1 MSSPFSRVPGNKS
14 MSTLADNSRVR
25 LSRDELHQLRWLLGL
40 VLVLLAFWTLF
51 GLEFGGLVWR
61 ALFFATAVS
70 ALAGPGWPGRI
81 PAWIGRWSLI
91 LGAAALFSQFIA
103 TQFDLVSGLVLM
115 VSLLALSRGL
125 QYRRLR
131 EDWQLILLCLF
142 IIVLVGVLTLSLLFG
157 LQILLFTIVTM
168 AMLFVMNLVQGDA
181 GRALGREDWKN
192 FHWPRFLRRV
202 RGALD
207 MRQLLQAAGLFGG
220 LVLVGT
226 IIFISM
232 PRYQFEQSFSFP
244 SLRGVSGFND
254 HVTYKDSRSLDT
266 DDSVA
271 FRVDAPPG
279 ISFSTYPYWR
289 MIVLDEYKESKKNE
303 ENGFQ
308 LSAGL
313 QRSGFSSMV
322 RYPDPASA
330 YEEHPRAA
338 DAQPGTWKI
347 YLEGNVSEYLP
358 VLGPFDLL
366 TFSTRQDFRANEDL
380 SIYRTASASPKVLGY
395 EIESMSFGDTIP
407 AGRKERPGFEA
418 NFTLT
423 AADAKHAH
431 GLPIVYPYTYFGLP
445 EQDNDRAIID
455 SLRDQILTSIQGQ
468 IVTALAQQPARNRA
482 DVTRE
487 AYLNAVTDYLQRDH
501 TPSMDMDLTG
511 TENHGHDLLVRW
523 MNTPMSKGWCEFY
536 AGAFVLLARDGGY
549 PARVV
554 GGYKGVTFNPIEN
567 YYVVRQSMAHS
578 WAEVFDGRDRWVRY
592 DPSPGAGAIGAGGQ
606 PGQTSTAPLVESGMG
621 AFLDSLRMIWY
632 RRVINFDQTDQ
643 QELAARVAEYGK
655 NLGVALGLW
664 FARHW
669 AMMRGWF
676 RGPLTPARLE
686 VLAGALLAA
695 ALAWRQRYALRNFW
709 LRGRGWILF
718 GRAPGLPPVRLD
730 AGRWLRRFQPVW
742 QARAPALP
750 APERAQWDGVRRD
763 LLALRYGPLD
773 QPPDAAKTFHLARV
787 FLQAAGKTP

>member
-1 MSSPFSRVPGNKS
+1 
-14 MSTLADNSRVR
+14 MSTSADNSRVR
-25 LSRDELHQLRWLLGL
+25 LSHDELHQLRWLLGL

-61 ALFFATAVS
+61 TLFFATAVS
-70 ALAGPGWPGRI
+70 ALAFPGWPGRI

-181 GRALGREDWKN
+181 GRALAREDWKN
-192 FHWPRFLRRV
+192 FHWPHFLRRV

-207 MRQLLQAAGLFGG
+207 MRQLLQATGLFGG

-244 SLRGVSGFND
+244 SMKGVSGFND
-254 HVTYKDSRSLDT
+254 HVTYKESWSVDP
-266 DDSVA
+266 DDSIA

-289 MIVLDEYKESKKNE
+289 MIVLDEYKDD
-303 ENGFQ
+303 GFQ

-313 QRSGFSSMV
+313 QRSGFSSVV
-322 RYPDPASA
+322 RYPDSASS
-330 YEEHPRAA
+330 YEEHSRAA

-366 TFSTRQDFRANEDL
+366 TFSTRQDFRANEDV
-380 SIYRTASASPKVLGY
+380 SVYRTASASPKVLGY
-395 EIESMSFGDTIP
+395 EIESMSSGDTIP
-407 AGRKERPGFEA
+407 TGRKERPGFEA
-418 NFTLT
+418 DFTLT
-423 AADAKHAH
+423 AADAKRAH
-431 GLPIVYPYTYFGLP
+431 GLPIVYPYTYLGLP
-445 EQDNDRAIID
+445 NQTNSLTKVNDRTIID
-455 SLRDQILTSIQGQ
+455 GLRDKILASIQGQ
-468 IVTALAQQPARNRA
+468 INTELARQPARNRA

-487 AYLNAVTDYLQRDH
+487 VYLNAVMDYLLKNH
-501 TPSMDMDLTG
+501 VPSMEMNLDG
-511 TENHGHDLLVRW
+511 TEQSGHDLLVRW
-523 MNTPMSKGWCEFY
+523 MNTPMSKGWCELY

-554 GGYKGVTFNPIEN
+554 SGYKGVAFNPIES
-567 YYVVRQSMAHS
+567 YYVVRQSMAHA
-578 WAEVFDGRDRWVRY
+578 WAEVFDGRDHWVRY
-592 DPSPGAGAIGAGGQ
+592 DPSPGASATGAGGQ
-606 PGQTSTAPLVESGMG
+606 PGLVLAGPVLESGMG

-643 QELAARVAEYGK
+643 QELAAKVADYGK
-655 NLGVALGLW
+655 NLAAALGLW

-669 AMMRGWF
+669 AALRGWF
-676 RGPLTPARLE
+676 RGPLTPMRIEA
-686 VLAGALLAA
+686 LAGAVLAVT
-695 ALAWRQRYALRNFW
+695 LAWRQRHALRNLW
-709 LRGRGWILF
+709 LRGSGWILL
-718 GRAPGLPPVRLD
+718 GRAHGLPPVRLD

-750 APERAQWDGVRRD
+750 TPERAQWDGVRRD

-773 QPPDAAKTFHLARV
+773 QPPDAAKTFQLAKELLRAAR
-787 FLQAAGKTP
+787 QATG